1 MKNGKS
7 ISEYGTALSN
17 LPFMLLKFPRRKERG
32 REKMLEEIMAKTFP
46 NLIKTIHILGLP

>member
-17 LPFMLLKFPRRKERG
+17 LPFMLLKFPKEK
-32 REKMLEEIMAKTFP
+32 REKMLEEIIAKTFP
-46 NLIKTIHILGLP
+46 NLIKTIHILGLS